1 MVTKKNMLKAGT
13 ESLELKKMMYKNKEK
28 KMGMMC
34 GGKAHRAKKA
44 MGGMMKGSQ
53 PMYGGTV
60 ADAMPKGAP
69 V

>member
-1 MVTKKNMLKAGT
+1 VATKKNMPKAGT

-53 PMYGGTV
+53 PEYKEV
-60 ADAMPKGAP
+60 MPKCMP
-69 V
+69 N

>member
-1 MVTKKNMLKAGT
+1 MPKSMLKAGT

-44 MGGMMKGSQ
+44 KGGMMKGSQ
-53 PMYGGTV
+53 PMYNDV
-60 ADAMPKGAP
+60 MPKCMP
-69 V
+69 N

>member
-1 MVTKKNMLKAGT
+1 MLKNMLLVGI
-13 ESLELKKMMYKNKEK
+13 ESLELKKMMYKNKEKK

>member
-1 MVTKKNMLKAGT
+1 
-13 ESLELKKMMYKNKEK
+13 MMYKNKEKK

-53 PMYGGTV
+53 PEYKKV
-60 ADAMPKGAP
+60 MPKCMP
-69 V
+69 N